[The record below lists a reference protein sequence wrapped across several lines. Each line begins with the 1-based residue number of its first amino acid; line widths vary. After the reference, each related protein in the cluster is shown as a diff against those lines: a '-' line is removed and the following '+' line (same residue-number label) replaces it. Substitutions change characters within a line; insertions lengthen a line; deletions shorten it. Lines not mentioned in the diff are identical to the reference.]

1 MEATLELDRAPF
13 TRSLSI
19 ARAMADAFERGEF
32 MATLGAKLGE
42 LRDDLRSGT
51 RDLTEFAR
59 QRATAT
65 VRADDRPAR
74 RTLTG
79 FDEVMRRYSRSWGQ
93 QGIRARVQADVRRA
107 QGQLRLLER
116 QLEGITDER
125 HRLIVEAEIT
135 RTRERLEGLGRLAT
149 SLGLQSPT
157 ISVGLRGQAA
167 TYAQMLGLQRLADRL
182 DGYNI
187 RFGADIDGSLSRAL
201 PNLLGALE
209 MQIAKYKTVMTGI
222 AAITM
227 PMFYSSLAALPAV
240 LTAATGAAGSL
251 AISLGKG
258 LVGAAG
264 AGTVALGLGGAALF
278 AYGKALG
285 STRDYAFRLNDIIS
299 QQSGDL
305 SSAKT
310 AVEAAKV
317 ELKKYEKGTKEHTL
331 ATRGLAVATQN
342 EKQEQE
348 ELNALLQSAT
358 PRVMRLADAGHGLTL
373 EMIELKGAIANE
385 VAPSMESWIRGATR
399 LLPTLR
405 PHVLDMVSDIT
416 EVADSYVDA
425 AQKGRNLRS
434 ITTIMKGIKSA
445 GVPSLRI
452 VGDVALIAVNVLSKM
467 VPAGL
472 DVLDVTRKLTGAA
485 RKWSGSAKGQRRIG
499 EVWADLWRRGRQL
512 WSIGVD
518 LGAALWGVGRA
529 LDAAGTGD
537 KLLRQLG
544 GLVKGFRA
552 TMRTGG
558 AGREAITDFMNTA
571 EPLLDAGISLASE
584 FGKQFVRLA
593 KAVIGFKEEGS
604 KLTVL
609 EDIFYAIEDS
619 LKPMADFFL
628 YEFKNIGP
636 LIGPFIRELADW
648 FSTMAK
654 SQPEMKFFIG
664 FLTDMLHLFN
674 SLDENDQRTIAR
686 VLAYVYAIKALGGGT
701 AISGLGT
708 LAGTVTQWLLLR
720 RIWNNMPKAPVI
732 APPVSGP
739 AASPKPGPFRPGGRG
754 SPIPAPVVPA
764 PVPAKGFFSNW
775 MTRLKSFPW
784 LKGGAWI
791 GAAVGAALALDYFV
805 MPSMHKL
812 GMRLQTWVENTFGFQ
827 FPRWVDNAS
836 KNASISLPIN
846 MWRGLK
852 AGFANYS
859 WSKFGQDVMDA
870 VKRGLADVPLGGAIG
885 GVLGGLFSKARRL
898 NAGKDW
904 PGIGSFAVMA
914 IGKGWQRGGLLGI
927 ASGIISRWFARSSGT
942 SKSKN
947 WGGIGGGAVGGIVK
961 GFARGGL
968 VGAAAAL
975 VGNWFGK
982 TQGSSKGKRWGGI
995 GSGAIGAMAK
1005 GFRSGGLVGAAVALV
1020 GSWFGKTS
1028 GSSKAKRWNGIGGS
1042 AIGAMARGF
1051 RSGGLVGAAVALV
1064 GNWFGNTQGSSKG
1077 KRWGGIGSGA
1087 ISAMAK
1093 GFKSGGLIGAAVAL
1107 VGSWFGKTSGSSKG
1121 KRWGGIGSSA
1131 IGAIVKGWKSGGL
1144 IGAAVSLVAA
1154 WFGRSQGEKNRKRWS
1169 PLGSSAAGEIVKGW
1183 KNGGLIGAAVA
1194 LVGAWF
1200 GKTTGSSKGKR
1211 WSPIGQG
1218 AAGAIAK
1225 GWRDGGLLG
1234 AATALVNSWFGR
1246 SQGSSKGKPWNGIG
1260 GGAVG
1265 GIVSGWRNGGLLG
1278 AGTALVGS
1286 WFGKTDSTSR
1296 SKNWRGIGGGAIGAM
1311 VSGWKSGGLV
1321 GAVVSVVG
1329 QAASG
1334 ANNKQGSFRTA
1345 GGNAGVGFLNGWN
1358 AVNVATAFINKISGG
1373 LAALARW
1380 LRQRSPSQ
1388 RLADF
1393 AWNTAQGFV
1402 QGLDSNKNVEPAF
1415 RGMGERGLKAVQSRP
1430 PSKPMRLLGR
1440 LAGEGM
1446 AGGAGE
1452 SLEQIRRSGEEMGRT
1467 LVNAVRMSI
1476 SALNLLRR
1484 ELVETG
1490 RYMSEG
1496 LVRGV
1501 LEGSR
1506 KVQMAMVS
1514 IARNAIL
1521 AARATLR
1528 IASPSGEG
1536 WDIGRNLGKSLGLGL
1551 DSTRNAVRDAAK
1563 SLAEAAIAGARKA
1576 INKPLPM
1583 GLGFSPNLR
1592 PALTPIRSTMPVPR
1606 GPIRRPSP
1614 VGSRPAPRPPGAP
1627 GRTPPPVN
1635 VSVTVP
1641 VSRDMDVAEERAVA
1655 AAQQQIRAAFA
1666 EIKRQGSSNSAYIAG
1681 EVS

>member
-32 MATLGAKLGE
+32 AATLGAKLGE

-59 QRATAT
+59 QSATAT

-227 PMFYSSLAALPAV
+227 PMFYSSLAAIPAV
-240 LTAATGAAGSL
+240 ASAATGAVGSL

-264 AGTVALGLGGAALF
+264 GAGVALGLGGAALF

-317 ELKKYEKGTKEHTL
+317 ELKKYEKGTREYTL
-331 ATRGLAVATQN
+331 AARGLVLATQN
-342 EKQEQE
+342 QKQEQE

-358 PRVMRLADAGHGLTL
+358 PRVMRLSDAGHGLTL

-385 VAPSMESWIRGATR
+385 VAPTMESWIRGASR

-405 PHVLDMVSDIT
+405 PHVLDMVGDMT
-416 EVADSYVDA
+416 KVADSYVDT
-425 AQKGRNLRS
+425 AQKGQNLRS
-434 ITTIMKGIKSA
+434 ITTIMRGIKSA

-485 RKWSGSAKGQRRIG
+485 REWSESAKGQRRIG
-499 EVWADLWRRGRQL
+499 EVWRDLWRRGRDL
-512 WSIGVD
+512 WDIGVD
-518 LGAALWGVGRA
+518 LGVALWSVGAALE
-529 LDAAGTGD
+529 AAGTGD

-552 TMRTGG
+552 TMRAGG
-558 AGREAITDFMNTA
+558 EGRKAITDFMNDA
-571 EPLLDAGISLASE
+571 EPLLDSGISLASE
-584 FGKQFVRLA
+584 FADQFWRVA
-593 KAVIGFKEEGS
+593 KAVIGFKEQGS

-609 EDIFYAIEDS
+609 EDIFDAVKDS

-686 VLAYVYAIKALGGGT
+686 VLAYVYAIKALGGGA

-739 AASPKPGPFRPGGRG
+739 APGPFRPGGRG
-754 SPIPAPVVPA
+754 NPIPAPVVPA

-791 GAAVGAALALDYFV
+791 GAAVGAALALDHFV

-870 VKRGLADVPLGGAIG
+870 VKRGLTDVPLGGAIA

-927 ASGIISRWFARSSGT
+927 ASGTISRWFARSSGT

-947 WGGIGGGAVGGIVK
+947 WGGIGGGAVGAMAK

-968 VGAAAAL
+968 VGAAVAL
-975 VGNWFGK
+975 VGAWFGK
-982 TQGSSKGKRWGGI
+982 TSGSSKGKRWGGI

-1051 RSGGLVGAAVALV
+1051 RSGGLIGAAVALV

-1087 ISAMAK
+1087 VSAMAK
-1093 GFKSGGLIGAAVAL
+1093 GFKSGGLVGAAVAL

-1121 KRWGGIGSSA
+1121 KRWGGVGSSA

-1183 KNGGLIGAAVA
+1183 RNGGLVGAAVA

-1200 GKTTGSSKGKR
+1200 GKTSGSSKGKR

-1218 AAGAIAK
+1218 AAGAIVK

-1246 SQGSSKGKPWNGIG
+1246 SQGSSKGKPWKGIG

-1265 GIVSGWRNGGLLG
+1265 DIVSGWRNGGLLG

-1311 VSGWKSGGLV
+1311 VSGWRSGGLV

-1345 GGNAGVGFLNGWN
+1345 GNNAGSGFVSGWN
-1358 AVNVATAFINKISGG
+1358 AVGVASAFINKISGG

-1388 RLADF
+1388 RLRDF

-1402 QGLDSNKNVEPAF
+1402 QGLDRNTNIE
-1415 RGMGERGLKAVQSRP
+1415 RGFQRIGERGVAALQDAR
-1430 PSKPMRLLGR
+1430 SKLM
-1440 LAGEGM
+1440 
-1446 AGGAGE
+1446 GAG
-1452 SLEQIRRSGEEMGRT
+1452 LFTDMD
-1467 LVNAVRMSI
+1467 L
-1476 SALNLLRR
+1476 
-1484 ELVETG
+1484 
-1490 RYMSEG
+1490 
-1496 LVRGV
+1496 
-1501 LEGSR
+1501 
-1506 KVQMAMVS
+1506 
-1514 IARNAIL
+1514 
-1521 AARATLR
+1521 
-1528 IASPSGEG
+1528 
-1536 WDIGRNLGKSLGLGL
+1536 
-1551 DSTRNAVRDAAK
+1551 
-1563 SLAEAAIAGARKA
+1563 
-1576 INKPLPM
+1576 
-1583 GLGFSPNLR
+1583 SPNLR
-1592 PALTPIRSTMPVPR
+1592 PTFTPIRSTMPVPR

-1614 VGSRPAPRPPGAP
+1614 VGARPAPRPPATP
-1627 GRTPPPVN
+1627 GRTPPAVN